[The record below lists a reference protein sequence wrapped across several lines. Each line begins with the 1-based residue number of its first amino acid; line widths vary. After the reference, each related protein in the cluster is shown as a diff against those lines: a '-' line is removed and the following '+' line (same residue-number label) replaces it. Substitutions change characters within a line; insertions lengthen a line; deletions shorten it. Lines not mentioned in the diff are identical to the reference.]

1 MYNLRYI
8 FIVGLC
14 LVTLIV
20 GSSYINRYFG
30 TLFNFS
36 SLYRNPESRC
46 LDLCPHKLNC
56 AGYENATSQQRCFL
70 YCKELCR
77 LNPNNIPESP
87 ADYDESRLMKAFYGT
102 A

>member
-20 GSSYINRYFG
+20 GSAYVYQYFG
-30 TLFNFS
+30 TIFNSRPF
-36 SLYRNPESRC
+36 YRNPESRC
-46 LDLCPHKLNC
+46 LDICPHKLNC
-56 AGYENATSQQRCFL
+56 AGYNNADSQKRCFL
-70 YCKELCR
+70 YCNELCR
-77 LNPNNIPESP
+77 LNPNNIPDSP
-87 ADYDESRLMKAFYGT
+87 ADYDEGRLMKAFYGT